1 MGGVF
6 GLSRYGV
13 GMTETQQV
21 EAAVRLARELVEAKL
36 EAVRVLARAVAEERL
51 ASDAAQAAL
60 KAARDVGWSDVE
72 LVRMKVAPVGVRRGR
87 GPRAKVP
94 ELARV
99 PKPPVPD
106 AASPAQPAV
115 QGSGSVEGVA

>member
-21 EAAVRLARELVEAKL
+21 EAAVRLARELQEAKV
-36 EAVRVLARAVAEERL
+36 EAVRVLARAVEAERV
-51 ASDAAQAAL
+51 AAEATAVAL
-60 KAARDVGWSDVE
+60 KAARSAGWSDAE
-72 LVRMKVAPVGVRRGR
+72 LVRIRLTPVGVRRGR
-87 GPRAKVP
+87 GPRRRVP

-99 PKPPVPD
+99 PAVVP
-106 AASPAQPAV
+106 SP
-115 QGSGSVEGVA
+115 EGVGQVG

>member
-60 KAARDVGWSDVE
+60 KAARDVGWSDAD
-72 LVRMKVAPVGVRRGR
+72 LVRMKLTPAGVRRGR
-87 GPRAKVP
+87 GPRRRVP

-99 PKPPVPD
+99 PDVPPVK
-106 AASPAQPAV
+106 SMV
-115 QGSGSVEGVA
+115 QGSGVEQVG

>member
-36 EAVRVLARAVAEERL
+36 EAVRVLARAVEAERV
-51 ASDAAQAAL
+51 ASAATAAAL

-87 GPRAKVP
+87 GARRRVP
-94 ELARV
+94 ELA
-99 PKPPVPD
+99 KVPD
-106 AASPAQPAV
+106 VPPPAPLPQV
-115 QGSGSVEGVA
+115 SGVGQVG

>member
-21 EAAVRLARELVEAKL
+21 ESAVRLARELQEVKV
-36 EAVRVLARAVAEERL
+36 EAVRVLARAVEAERV
-51 ASDAAQAAL
+51 ASAATQVAL
-60 KAARDVGWSDVE
+60 KAARVAGWSDVE
-72 LVRMKVAPVGVRRGR
+72 LVRMRLTPAGVRRGR
-87 GPRAKVP
+87 GPRRRVP

-99 PKPPVPD
+99 PV
-106 AASPAQPAV
+106 AAQSAV
-115 QGSGSVEGVA
+115 QGSGSAEGVA